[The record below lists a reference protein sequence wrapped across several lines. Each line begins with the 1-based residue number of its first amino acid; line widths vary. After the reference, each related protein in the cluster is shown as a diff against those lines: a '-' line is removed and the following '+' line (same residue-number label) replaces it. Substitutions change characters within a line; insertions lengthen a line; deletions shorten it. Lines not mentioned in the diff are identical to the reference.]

1 MNAAVEADGLGKSY
15 GSTVALEDI
24 TFSVQ
29 PGEVLGVLG
38 PNGAGKTTAI
48 RILTT
53 ILEPSRGSFAVAG
66 VQHTRAAE
74 IHRRVGVLPESAG
87 YPAKQTGD
95 EYLRYFARLFGHSRP
110 SARAIAGRLL
120 EQVGLADRGHSLI
133 ASYSR
138 GMRQRLGIARALVN
152 DPQVIFLDEPTL
164 GLDPAG
170 QRQVLALVR
179 GITTERGATVL
190 LSTHLLAEVEEVCS
204 RVMILNRGRLA
215 VEGTVADVARRAA
228 APRSARL
235 RVAAEH
241 VARAREA
248 LANAGIERVD
258 PADAQVG
265 SLVALLNGTGGTTG
279 MNDGLRALA
288 DAQVPVLSFE
298 LEGARLSDAF
308 LAMTEEA

>member
-1 MNAAVEADGLGKSY
+1 M
-15 GSTVALEDI
+15 
-24 TFSVQ
+24 
-29 PGEVLGVLG
+29 
-38 PNGAGKTTAI
+38 
-48 RILTT
+48 
-53 ILEPSRGSFAVAG
+53 
-66 VQHTRAAE
+66 
-74 IHRRVGVLPESAG
+74 
-87 YPAKQTGD
+87 
-95 EYLRYFARLFGHSRP
+95 
-110 SARAIAGRLL
+110 
-120 EQVGLADRGHSLI
+120 
-133 ASYSR
+133 
-138 GMRQRLGIARALVN
+138 
-152 DPQVIFLDEPTL
+152 IFLDEPTL

-215 VEGTVADVARRAA
+215 VEGTVADIARRAA